1 MLAGFGFGVI
11 AGHRV
16 TIAHAASIV
25 RRSTTP
31 TNPSRSTSDR
41 AHRRLCAMTG
51 SQRFS

>member
-1 MLAGFGFGVI
+1 MLASFGFDVV

-31 TNPSRSTSDR
+31 TNPSRSTSEGLIDD
-41 AHRRLCAMTG
+41 CA
-51 SQRFS
+51 R